1 VNARAAVL
9 LVLFCA
15 AACGPQEREEQLRP
29 APPPQGSAAP
39 AEVQARYVDLDV
51 GNLLDVSRG
60 ASILSRTAEL
70 NLEQSAIHA
79 IDGMA
84 TTRWVS
90 PPGDANQ
97 TLVAALGA
105 PGRIDRLGIAT
116 TRFAAQIPAAVRFE
130 ASMDGASWREAFVFR
145 PAAKEGRQVQDVP
158 PFDAR
163 YLRVSTVEPKDEE
176 STLLSVIALG
186 SETEAPA
193 VPSFDGC
200 WTINGAQ
207 SRLAQEG
214 RRIRGVIGGEQPT
227 AIDGA
232 VDGRVARVMWVRGP
246 MWGYAAMTLAPE
258 AKALS
263 AVTFHQEILIGN
275 AGGAWFGEPC
285 NSPLQLNAAG
295 PLTFLARS
303 GRWSMFGL
311 AFDAAGRLDESASAA
326 TIDAALAAIASAP
339 REQRFRIVSREYRE
353 ATPEA
358 NRERSATRLASL
370 QKTFERR
377 GVGADRVE
385 FTAAGSES
393 SSIEGNFAVMRL
405 LASRIDLEIVQ

>member
-1 VNARAAVL
+1 
-9 LVLFCA
+9 
-15 AACGPQEREEQLRP
+15 
-29 APPPQGSAAP
+29 
-39 AEVQARYVDLDV
+39 
-51 GNLLDVSRG
+51 
-60 ASILSRTAEL
+60 
-70 NLEQSAIHA
+70 
-79 IDGMA
+79 
-84 TTRWVS
+84 
-90 PPGDANQ
+90 
-97 TLVAALGA
+97 
-105 PGRIDRLGIAT
+105 
-116 TRFAAQIPAAVRFE
+116 
-130 ASMDGASWREAFVFR
+130 
-145 PAAKEGRQVQDVP
+145 
-158 PFDAR
+158 
-163 YLRVSTVEPKDEE
+163 
-176 STLLSVIALG
+176 
-186 SETEAPA
+186 
-193 VPSFDGC
+193 
-200 WTINGAQ
+200 
-207 SRLAQEG
+207 
-214 RRIRGVIGGEQPT
+214 
-227 AIDGA
+227 
-232 VDGRVARVMWVRGP
+232 
-246 MWGYAAMTLAPE
+246 MTLAPE

-326 TIDAALAAIASAP
+326 TIDAALVAIASAP